1 MLYWILRGVARIAL
15 RWYYRDIHVVGAAR
29 VPAKGAAILAANH
42 NNALVDALV
51 VGSAVRRKV
60 RLTAKATLLD
70 HPLTRGLVAAVGI
83 VPLRR
88 TSDERKGAAG
98 RDDPRSAPMTP
109 DDARNADAFATIVDS
124 LAAGGLVLIFPEGK
138 SHSEP
143 ALAPLKTGCARIAL
157 QARDGRGLRGLPII
171 PVGLT
176 FERKGQPRSRVLVH
190 VGVPIDVDAV
200 PGNDPTAV
208 QELTARVDAGLR
220 DVTLNFATPDDA
232 ARLLSISS
240 LLADVLDEVRPLHAP
255 DAPLSDSISIARR
268 LEEVRRRLP
277 HASAD
282 TLAAVDDF
290 LTNLDAFRERL
301 RRLRIPVY
309 DITLPTS
316 AASGLWF
323 VIREGLIVTALL
335 PLALW
340 GRLNHWLPIAL
351 ARRVALA
358 TSRNADEPA
367 MHTLV
372 SGLAFVIAF
381 YVVVAAIV
389 AVSVGWRWAAIYL
402 LSLPPAASL
411 DFWLSDR
418 LERAR
423 RRAGAYF
430 TLRRDP
436 LLRDE
441 LREEAQALRSQA
453 ERLDAAF
460 REPPIGSDVG

>member
-1 MLYWILRGVARIAL
+1 MLYRILRGAARIAL
-15 RWYYRDIHVVGAAR
+15 RWYYRDIHVIGADR
-29 VPAKGAAILAANH
+29 IPAEGAAILAANH

-51 VGSAVRRKV
+51 IGSVVPRKV
-60 RLTAKATLLD
+60 RLTAKATLLE

-88 TSDERKGAAG
+88 TSDERRDATGAGAS
-98 RDDPRSAPMTP
+98 PAAPGDT
-109 DDARNADAFATIVDS
+109 RNADAFATIVDT
-124 LAAGGLVLIFPEGK
+124 LAEGGLVLIFPEGK

-143 ALAPLKTGCARIAL
+143 ALTPLKTGCARIAL
-157 QARDGRGLRGLPII
+157 QARDGRALRRLPII

-176 FERKGQPRSRVLVH
+176 FERKGEPRSRVLVH
-190 VGVPIDVDAV
+190 VGTPIDVDAV
-200 PGNDPTAV
+200 PGNDHTAV
-208 QELTARVDAGLR
+208 QELTARIDAGLR
-220 DVTLNFATPDDA
+220 GVTLNFASPDDA

-240 LLADVLDEVRPLHAP
+240 LLAGVLDEVRPLQSP
-255 DAPLSDSISIARR
+255 DAPLSDSVAIARR
-268 LEEVRRRLP
+268 LEEVQRRLP
-277 HASAD
+277 RASAE

-290 LTNLDAFRERL
+290 LTRLDAFRDRL

-309 DITLPTS
+309 DITLPTT
-316 AASGLWF
+316 AASGAWF
-323 VIREGLIVTALL
+323 VIREAVIVAALL

-351 ARRVALA
+351 ARRVARA

-381 YVVVAAIV
+381 YVVVAAVV
-389 AVSVGWRWAAIYL
+389 ATTLGWGWATLYL

-411 DFWLSDR
+411 DFRLGDR
-418 LERAR
+418 LGRAR
-423 RRAGAYF
+423 RRASAYL

-436 LLRDE
+436 LLHDE
-441 LREEAQALRSQA
+441 LREEALALRHEAQ
-453 ERLDAAF
+453 RLDAAL
-460 REPPIGSDVG
+460 R